1 MWSNALWRPRNGHCY
16 TSPDFPTVRSGSR
29 AHTKRPQARCMPSST
44 HKVARINRRS
54 GEASYVHTTLYICG
68 HTYGTSHP
76 LTCMCSLELPQLPL
90 VLLVKLPHHLS
101 GRPLHRGMGRMGRQ
115 TPVTRTKTPAHL
127 IVSTSPRPQPS
138 WRLVREPPIQ
148 EVGAALVS
156 TQSRQDQPPL
166 R

>member
-1 MWSNALWRPRNGHCY
+1 M
-16 TSPDFPTVRSGSR
+16 PT
-29 AHTKRPQARCMPSST
+29 ST

-54 GEASYVHTTLYICG
+54 GEASSVRTALYICV
-68 HTYGTSHP
+68 HTCGTSHP

-115 TPVTRTKTPAHL
+115 TPVTRTKTPAHS

-148 EVGAALVS
+148 EVGGRPRQHTKLPGSTAAQVRPLLF
-156 TQSRQDQPPL
+156 TPICLGHRAHQGQAPPSVDAL
-166 R
+166 PSSYVPKSV